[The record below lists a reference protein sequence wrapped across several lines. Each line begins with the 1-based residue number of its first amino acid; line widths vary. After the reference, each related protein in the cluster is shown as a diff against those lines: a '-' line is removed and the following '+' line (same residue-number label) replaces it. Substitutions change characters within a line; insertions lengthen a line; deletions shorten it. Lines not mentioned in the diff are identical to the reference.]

1 MTRDLAKELYKFY
14 RSGYRK
20 LRAGRQANVERVKN
34 TDPQS
39 LESVLSEVIAGRNW
53 GKGVAEGN
61 LFSNWNEI
69 VGDEIAQHTT
79 PISLVDGR
87 LTIQSS
93 SSAWATQMRLMQD
106 DLLKTISNSSPGALV
121 ESLNVIGPHAPSWKR
136 GLRSIRGARGPR
148 DTYG

>member
-1 MTRDLAKELYKFY
+1 MKSDLAKELYKFY
-14 RSGYRK
+14 RSSFRK
-20 LRAGRQANVERVKN
+20 LRAGGQTSIERSKN

-39 LESVLSEVIAGRNW
+39 LESVLAEVIAGRNW
-53 GKGVAEGN
+53 GQGLAEGN
-61 LFSNWNEI
+61 LFSNWQEI
-69 VGDEIAQHTT
+69 VGVEIAQHTT

-106 DLLKTISNSSPGALV
+106 ELLKTISNTAPGALV
-121 ESLNVIGPHAPSWKR
+121 EQLNVIGPHAPSWKR

>member
-1 MTRDLAKELYKFY
+1 MKRDIAKELYKFY
-14 RSGYRK
+14 RSGFRK
-20 LRAGRQANVERVKN
+20 LRGDNQGAVKQVKL

-39 LESVLSEVIAGRNW
+39 LQSVLSEVIAGRNW
-53 GKGVAEGN
+53 GQGVAEGN
-61 LFSNWNEI
+61 LFSNWIDI
-69 VGDEIAQHTT
+69 VGAEIAQHTT

-106 DLLKTISNSSPGALV
+106 DLLKTISSSAPGALV
-121 ESLNVIGPHAPSWKR
+121 EQLNVIGPHAPSWKR
-136 GLRSIRGARGPR
+136 GIRSIRGARGPR

>member
-1 MTRDLAKELYKFY
+1 MKRDLAKELYKHY
-14 RSGYRK
+14 RLSFRK
-20 LRAGRQANVERVKN
+20 SRSNEADQVREKIG
-34 TDPQS
+34 DPQS

-61 LFSNWNEI
+61 LFSDWENI
-69 VGDEIAQHTT
+69 VGGEIAQHTT

-93 SSAWATQMRLMQD
+93 SSAWATQMRLMSDQ
-106 DLLKTISNSSPGALV
+106 LLKTISNSAPGALV
-121 ESLNVIGPHAPSWKR
+121 EELNVLGPNAPSWKR
-136 GLRSIRGARGPR
+136 GLRSIKGARGPR

>member
-1 MTRDLAKELYKFY
+1 MKNDLAKELYKFY
-14 RSGYRK
+14 RSGFRK
-20 LRAGRQANVERVKN
+20 LRAGGQTSIERSKN

-39 LESVLSEVIAGRNW
+39 LESVLSEVIVGRNW
-53 GKGVAEGN
+53 GQGLAEGN
-61 LFSNWNEI
+61 LFSNWQEI
-69 VGDEIAQHTT
+69 VGVEIAQHTT

-106 DLLKTISNSSPGALV
+106 DLLKTISNTAPGALV
-121 ESLNVIGPHAPSWKR
+121 EQLNVIGPHAPSWKR

>member
-1 MTRDLAKELYKFY
+1 MKNDLAKELYKFY
-14 RSGYRK
+14 RSGFRK
-20 LRAGRQANVERVKN
+20 LRAGGQTSIERTKN

-39 LESVLSEVIAGRNW
+39 LESVLAEVIAGRNW
-53 GKGVAEGN
+53 GKGLAEGN
-61 LFSNWNEI
+61 LFSNWQEI
-69 VGDEIAQHTT
+69 VGVEIAQHTT

-106 DLLKTISNSSPGALV
+106 DLLKTISNTAPGALV
-121 ESLNVIGPHAPSWKR
+121 EQLNVIGPHAPSWKR
-136 GLRSIRGARGPR
+136 GLRSIRGARGSR

>member
-1 MTRDLAKELYKFY
+1 MKRDIAKELYKFY
-14 RSGYRK
+14 RSGLKKFKNTSQQQVGQSK
-20 LRAGRQANVERVKN
+20 L

-39 LESVLSEVIAGRNW
+39 LQSVLSEVIAGRNW
-53 GKGVAEGN
+53 GQGVAEGN
-61 LFSNWNEI
+61 LFSNWAQV
-69 VGDEIAQHTT
+69 VGDEIAHHTT

-93 SSAWATQMRLMQD
+93 SSAWATQMRLMQEE
-106 DLLKTISNSSPGALV
+106 LLKTISNSAPGALV
-121 ESLNVIGPHAPSWKR
+121 EELNVIGPYAPSWKR

>member
-1 MTRDLAKELYKFY
+1 MKRDLAKELYKHY
-14 RSGYRK
+14 RLSFRK
-20 LRAGRQANVERVKN
+20 SRSNEADQVREKIG
-34 TDPQS
+34 DPQS

-61 LFSNWNEI
+61 LFSDWENI
-69 VGDEIAQHTT
+69 VGGEIAQHTI

-93 SSAWATQMRLMQD
+93 SSAWATQMRLMSDQ
-106 DLLKTISNSSPGALV
+106 LLKTISNSAPGALV
-121 ESLNVIGPHAPSWKR
+121 EELNVLGPNAPSWKR
-136 GLRSIRGARGPR
+136 GLRSIKGARGPR

>member
-1 MTRDLAKELYKFY
+1 MKRDIAKELYKFY
-14 RSGYRK
+14 RSSFKKFKNSNQQMVGQSK
-20 LRAGRQANVERVKN
+20 L

-39 LESVLSEVIAGRNW
+39 LQSVLSEVIAGRNW
-53 GKGVAEGN
+53 GQGVAEGN
-61 LFSNWNEI
+61 LFSNWAQV
-69 VGDEIAQHTT
+69 VGDEIAHHTT

-93 SSAWATQMRLMQD
+93 SSAWATQMRLMQQE
-106 DLLKTISNSSPGALV
+106 LLKTISNSAPGALV
-121 ESLNVIGPHAPSWKR
+121 EELNVIGPHAPSWKR